1 MGKSLSLIVVTSERS
16 WTEPEWVWLHTERV
30 ERIVMIWILI
40 WMKCIWG
47 QRVDVE
53 KQETDTKTDTDWER
67 ERVWTQVYIYHKPQL
82 RSVTWSRIGDNERL
96 RWAET
101 ERFVFSTGN
110 WSLLKPHSPTPKKW
124 WGEKSDTT
132 VAGSLL
138 PPVVNLS
145 FIWTKDFEELCQKIH
160 LNFVKKAAIYFYTLY
175 ISQWTLLCESK
186 LKYKKVKNKIKK

>member
-30 ERIVMIWILI
+30 ERILMIWILI

-47 QRVDVE
+47 QRVEVE

-96 RWAET
+96 RWDWDWEICLLNRKLISVKT
-101 ERFVFSTGN
+101 
-110 WSLLKPHSPTPKKW
+110 SLSHTKEMMGGKEWHHSRW
-124 WGEKSDTT
+124 LVAASCGKSILYLNKGFRR
-132 VAGSLL
+132 VMS
-138 PPVVNLS
+138 
-145 FIWTKDFEELCQKIH
+145 KIH

-186 LKYKKVKNKIKK
+186 LKYKKVKN